1 MKATCCCV
9 TVWRMP
15 LVKATCLLRYDLAD
29 TTSEGNVLLRYSLAD
44 ATSEGDVFVAL
55 RFGGYH

>member
-1 MKATCCCV
+1 MS
-9 TVWRMP
+9 
-15 LVKATCLLRYDLAD
+15 LRYNLAD

-44 ATSEGDVFVAL
+44 TSSKGDIFVAL